1 VSKTR
6 IRRRPPTAQPSG
18 PVVAPNEGVLALQ
31 RLAGNQAVNS
41 LLRKPGPKT
50 PPPTAKPASKDLV
63 YALDY
68 VQDFFQGVHDVLDLK
83 DKVEDVAIRNYS
95 EFGKLKDPPKLS
107 DAIIGAIFST
117 LVGLIPGGT
126 IIKLGITTGLFAL
139 DMRGLRKDLEVMPI
153 PGVSAEDEKAKGPT
167 AKHTEKAGKIYEHGK
182 TGYDTGKAVY
192 DAVKAQREA
201 EKAASEAE
209 ASAKEIAGLQHG
221 RITHWVN
228 AINDARAQEAKIKAW
243 LREADDKGAG
253 GLEAAVHKR
262 LGDIPAVNEA
272 FQRGLEKE
280 YELEL
285 YRAKYA
291 KAKWVTTTSIDEM
304 YGSKYVNSR
313 IEGADEL
320 SEATRRRIAE
330 LDGHPFMWEYPA
342 MIAIILKLRDEK
354 REVKLK
360 SDDRLKAGMKF

>member
-1 VSKTR
+1 
-6 IRRRPPTAQPSG
+6 
-18 PVVAPNEGVLALQ
+18 VVAPSEGVLALQ

-50 PPPTAKPASKDLV
+50 PPPPALTDKQASDDLAF
-63 YALDY
+63 ALKY
-68 VQDFFQGVHDVLDLK
+68 VDDFFEGVRDVLNLK
-83 DKVEDVAIRNYS
+83 DKVQDVAIRNYS

-107 DAIIGAIFST
+107 DAIIGALFSS

-139 DMRGLRKDLEVMPI
+139 DMRALKKDLDVMPI

-221 RITHWVN
+221 RITDWTKG
-228 AINDARAQEAKIKAW
+228 ISDARQQEAKIVEW
-243 LREADDKGAG
+243 LKGAVAKGNRG
-253 GLEAAVHKR
+253 GLEAAVKKD
-262 LGDIPAVNEA
+262 LGPIPEVNEA
-272 FQRGLEKE
+272 FQKQLEKE
-280 YELEL
+280 FELEL

-313 IEGADEL
+313 MEGADDL

>member
-1 VSKTR
+1 
-6 IRRRPPTAQPSG
+6 
-18 PVVAPNEGVLALQ
+18 VVQPNEGVLALQ

-41 LLRKPGPKT
+41 LLRKAGPKT
-50 PPPTAKPASKDLV
+50 PPPPAVTDKQASDDLAF
-63 YALDY
+63 ALKY
-68 VQDFFQGVHDVLDLK
+68 VDDFFEGVRDVLNLK
-83 DKVEDVAIRNYS
+83 DKVQDVAIRNYS

-107 DAIIGAIFST
+107 DAIIGALFSS

-139 DMRGLRKDLEVMPI
+139 DMRALKKDLDVMPI

-182 TGYDTGKAVY
+182 AGYDTGKAVY

-209 ASAKEIAGLQHG
+209 ASAKEIAGLHHG
-221 RITHWVN
+221 RITDWTKG
-228 AINDARAQEAKIKAW
+228 ISDARQQEAKIVEW
-243 LREADDKGAG
+243 LKGAVAKGNRG
-253 GLEAAVHKR
+253 GLEAAVKKD
-262 LGDIPAVNEA
+262 LGPIPEVNEA
-272 FQRGLEKE
+272 FQKQLEKE
-280 YELEL
+280 FELEL

-291 KAKWVTTTSIDEM
+291 NAKWVTTTSIDEM
-304 YGSKYVNSR
+304 YGQKYVNSK
-313 IEGADEL
+313 IEGAGEL

-342 MIAIILKLRDEK
+342 MIASILKLRDEK